1 MLQGSYNSLLV
12 LFSLLV
18 AVLAAYTSLEMAGRI
33 MTATG
38 RAARWW
44 LTGGAFAM
52 GLGIW
57 SMHFVGMLAFSL
69 PIRLGYDPMITLASL
84 SIAVASSAFALWLV
98 CQEALPAGRLAC
110 GAVLMGLGVAGMH
123 YTGMSAMRMEPG
135 IVYDVPLFATSI
147 VIAIAASGVALKTAF
162 SLRHNS
168 RRMRP
173 LRAGAAIV
181 MGLAIVG
188 MHYTGMSA
196 AGFPAGSFCVAATE
210 GGHSAWVAVA
220 IIIVTLTVTAVALTI
235 SVLEDLRLE
244 TENAAL
250 TRSLAQANQELG
262 YLALHDALT
271 KLPNR
276 VLLECRLDN
285 ALSKAHEDGGQFA
298 LMFMDLDGFKVVN
311 DAYGHQ
317 VGDRLLVQ
325 VAERLAAAVRGKDTL
340 ARVGGDE
347 FVLLVPD
354 EDQAGATAVASRL
367 LAAISAP
374 FQADGHDLR
383 ISTSIGIAM
392 CPADGA
398 SVHDALMHAD
408 AAMYHAKSMSRNAH
422 CFFDTSMNEN
432 MQGQLQL
439 TQDLRAAIERNELV
453 LLHYQPQF
461 AAPDGPIRGVEALVR
476 WIHPKRGLIGP
487 DEFIPLAEKTGL
499 IVPIGEWVLDEA
511 CRQVREW
518 LDSGTCDWNVAV
530 NLSPVQFSH
539 PQLTALVRDTLERHR
554 VEPRHLTIEVTE
566 SAAMRD
572 VDASLR
578 ILQTLHDMGVR
589 ISIDDFGTGYSSL
602 MYLKRL
608 PASELKIDRGF
619 VRELAHDAEDAAI
632 VSSVVALGQ
641 TLGIDIVAEGVET
654 TTQKE
659 FLTRLGCNS
668 LQGFLLGR
676 PVPAAELDALSR
688 ECTQASVS

>member
-57 SMHFVGMLAFSL
+57 SMHFIGMLAFSL
-69 PIRLGYDPMITLASL
+69 PIRLGYDPLVTLLSL

-98 CQEALPAGRLAC
+98 CQETLPNGRLAC
-110 GAVLMGLGVAGMH
+110 GAVLMGVGVAGMH
-123 YTGMSAMRMEPG
+123 YTGMSALHMEPG
-135 IVYDVPLFATSI
+135 IVYDVPLFALSI
-147 VIAIAASGVALKTAF
+147 AIAIAASGVALKTAF

-196 AGFPAGSFCVAATE
+196 ASFPAGSLCMAATE

-235 SVLEDLRLE
+235 SLLEDVRLE

-250 TRSLAQANQELG
+250 TRSLAEANQELG

-276 VLLECRLDN
+276 VLLECRLDD

-325 VAERLAAAVRGKDTL
+325 VAERLAAGVRGKDTV

-347 FVLLVPD
+347 FVLLVPG
-354 EDQAGATAVASRL
+354 EDRAGATAVASRL

-408 AAMYHAKSMSRNAH
+408 AAMYHAKSMSRNAY
-422 CFFDTSMNEN
+422 CFFDASMNEN

-453 LLHYQPQF
+453 LHYQPQF
-461 AAPDGPIRGVEALVR
+461 AAPNGPIRGVEALVR
-476 WIHPKRGLIGP
+476 WIHPTRGLIGP

-518 LDSGTCDWNVAV
+518 LDSGMCDWNVAV

-539 PQLTALVRDTLERHR
+539 PQLTALVRDTLARHR
-554 VEPRHLTIEVTE
+554 VDPRHLTIEVTE

-578 ILQTLHDMGVR
+578 ILQALRDMGVR

-632 VSSVVALGQ
+632 VSSVVALGH
-641 TLGIDIVAEGVET
+641 TLGIEIVAEGVET
-654 TTQKE
+654 ATQKE

-676 PVPAAELDALSR
+676 PVPAADLNALSR
-688 ECTQASVS
+688 DCTQASVS

>member
-33 MTATG
+33 TTATG
-38 RAARWW
+38 RTARLW

-57 SMHFVGMLAFSL
+57 SMHFIGMLAFSL
-69 PIRLGYDPMITLASL
+69 PIRLGYDPLVTLLSL

-98 CQEALPAGRLAC
+98 CQQTLPAGRLVG

-123 YTGMSAMRMEPG
+123 YTGMAALRMEPG
-135 IVYDVPLFATSI
+135 IVYDVPLFALSI
-147 VIAIAASGVALKTAF
+147 VIAVAASGVALKTAF

-196 AGFPAGSFCVAATE
+196 AGFPAGSLCTAATE
-210 GGHSAWVAVA
+210 GVNGTWLALL
-220 IIIVTLTVTAVALTI
+220 IIVVTLAVTAVALTI
-235 SVLEDLRLE
+235 SLLEDLRLE

-250 TRSLAQANQELG
+250 TRSLAEANQELG

-276 VLLECRLDN
+276 VLLEGRLEE
-285 ALSKAHEDGGQFA
+285 ALARARSDGGEFA

-325 VAERLAAAVRGKDTL
+325 VAERLASAVRGNDTL

-354 EDQAGATAVASRL
+354 EGRAGATIIAGRL
-367 LAAISAP
+367 LAAIGAP
-374 FQADGHDLR
+374 FDVDGHDLR

-398 SVHDALMHAD
+398 LVHDALMHAD
-408 AAMYHAKSMSRNAH
+408 AAMYHAKSMGRNAH
-422 CFFDTSMNEN
+422 CFFDASMNEN
-432 MQGQLQL
+432 MQCQLQL
-439 TQDLRAAIERNELV
+439 TQDLRAALERNELV
-453 LLHYQPQF
+453 LHYQPQF
-461 AAPDGPIRGVEALVR
+461 AAPDGPITGVEALVR
-476 WIHPKRGLIGP
+476 WAHPKRGMIGP

-518 LDSGTCDWNVAV
+518 LDTGACDWNVAV

-539 PQLTALVRDTLERHR
+539 PQLTALVRDTLARHR
-554 VEPRHLTIEVTE
+554 VDPRHLTIEVTE

-572 VDASLR
+572 VEASLR
-578 ILQTLHDMGVR
+578 ILQALHEMGVR

-632 VSSVVALGQ
+632 VSSVVALGH

-654 TTQKE
+654 ATQKE

-668 LQGFLLGR
+668 LQGYLLGR
-676 PVPAAELDALSR
+676 PVPAADLGALSR
-688 ECTQASVS
+688 EPARASVS

>member
-33 MTATG
+33 VTAQG
-38 RAARWW
+38 RAARLW
-44 LTGGAFAM
+44 LAGGAFAM
-52 GLGIW
+52 GLGVW
-57 SMHFVGMLAFSL
+57 SMHFIGMLAFSL
-69 PIRLGYDPMITLASL
+69 PIRLGYDPVITLLSL

-98 CQEALPAGRLAC
+98 CQNDLPARRLTG

-123 YTGMSAMRMEPG
+123 YTGMAAMQMEPG
-135 IVYDVPLFATSI
+135 IVYDMPRFVLS
-147 VIAIAASGVALKTAF
+147 IAIAMAASGVALKTAF

-168 RRMRP
+168 RRTRP
-173 LRAGAAIV
+173 LRAGGAIV
-181 MGLAIVG
+181 MGLGVAG
-188 MHYTGMSA
+188 MHYTGMWA
-196 AGFPAGSFCVAATE
+196 ASFPDGSLCIAATD
-210 GGHSAWVAVA
+210 GVNSAWVAVV
-220 IIIVTLTVTAVALTI
+220 IIVVTLAVTAVALTI
-235 SVLEDLRLE
+235 SVFEDLRLE
-244 TENAAL
+244 TENATL

-276 VLLECRLDN
+276 VLLEARLAQ
-285 ALSKAHEDGGQFA
+285 ALASVDSEGGRFA
-298 LMFMDLDGFKVVN
+298 VMFMDLDGFKVVN
-311 DAYGHQ
+311 DAYGHH

-325 VAERLAAAVRGKDTL
+325 VAQRLASVVRAQDTL

-347 FVLLVPD
+347 FVLLVPGGD
-354 EDQAGATAVASRL
+354 VAGVTAAADRVLS
-367 LAAISAP
+367 AISAS
-374 FQADGHDLR
+374 FDVEGHDLR

-392 CPADGA
+392 CPTDGA
-398 SVHDALMHAD
+398 TVHDALTHAD
-408 AAMYHAKSMSRNAH
+408 AAMYHAKSLGRNAF

-432 MQGQLQL
+432 LQGQLQL
-439 TQDLRAAIERNELV
+439 TQDLRAAIERRQLV
-453 LLHYQPQF
+453 LHYQPQF
-461 AAPDGPIRGVEALVR
+461 AAPDGPITGVEALVR
-476 WIHPKRGLIGP
+476 WAHPTRGLIGP

-511 CRQVREW
+511 CRQIREW
-518 LDSGTCDWNVAV
+518 LDTDAREWSIAV

-539 PQLTALVRDTLERHR
+539 PQLTALVRETLARHR
-554 VEPRHLTIEVTE
+554 VAPRYLTIEVTE
-566 SAAMRD
+566 SAAMRN
-572 VDASLR
+572 VDESLR
-578 ILQTLHDMGVR
+578 ILQSLHEMGVR

-632 VSSVVALGQ
+632 VSSVVALGH

-654 TTQKE
+654 ATQKE

-676 PVPAAELDALSR
+676 PVPASDLDTSAR
-688 ECTQASVS
+688 PYPQASLS

>member
-33 MTATG
+33 TTATG
-38 RAARWW
+38 RSARLW
-44 LTGGAFAM
+44 LAGGAFAM
-52 GLGIW
+52 GVGIW
-57 SMHFVGMLAFSL
+57 SMHFIGMLAFSL
-69 PIRLGYDPMITLASL
+69 PIRLGFDPVITLLSL

-98 CQEALPAGRLAC
+98 CQDELPGGRLAG
-110 GAVLMGLGVAGMH
+110 GAVLMGVGVAGMH
-123 YTGMSAMRMEPG
+123 YTGMAAMRMEPG
-135 IVYDVPLFATSI
+135 IVYDVPLFALSI

-168 RRMRP
+168 RRTRP
-173 LRAGAAIV
+173 LRAGAAVV

-196 AGFPAGSFCVAATE
+196 ASFPVGSICIAATD
-210 GGHSAWVAVA
+210 GVNSAWVAVV
-220 IIIVTLTVTAVALTI
+220 IIIVTLSVTAVALSI
-235 SVLEDLRLE
+235 SVLEELRLE
-244 TENAAL
+244 SENAAL
-250 TRSLAQANQELG
+250 TRSLAQANEELG

-276 VLLECRLDN
+276 VLLEGRLEG
-285 ALSKAHEDGGQFA
+285 ALAKVRADGGEFA

-317 VGDRLLVQ
+317 VGDKLLAQ
-325 VAERLAAAVRGKDTL
+325 VAARLAMAVRGKDTL

-347 FVLLVPD
+347 FVLIVPD
-354 EDQAGATAVASRL
+354 EDRAGATAIASRL
-367 LAAISAP
+367 LAAIDTP
-374 FQADGHDLR
+374 FEIDGHDLR

-392 CPADGA
+392 CPGDGA
-398 SVHDALMHAD
+398 RGHEALTHAD
-408 AAMYHAKSMSRNAH
+408 AAMYHAKSLGRNAYS
-422 CFFDTSMNEN
+422 FFDASMNEN

-439 TQDLRAAIERNELV
+439 TQDLRAAIERNQLI
-453 LLHYQPQF
+453 LHYQPQF
-461 AAPDGPIRGVEALVR
+461 AAPDGPITCVEALVR
-476 WIHPKRGLIGP
+476 WTHPKRGLIGP

-511 CRQVREW
+511 CRQIREW
-518 LDSGTCDWNVAV
+518 IDTGACDWNVAV

-539 PQLTALVRDTLERHR
+539 PQLTLLVRDTLARHR
-554 VEPRHLTIEVTE
+554 VDPHRLTIEVTE

-578 ILQTLHDMGVR
+578 ILQSLHDMGVR

-632 VSSVVALGQ
+632 VSSVVALGH
-641 TLGIDIVAEGVET
+641 TLGIEIVAEGVET

-676 PVPAAELDALSR
+676 PVPAADLDVMTRACVQPSLS
-688 ECTQASVS
+688 

>member
-33 MTATG
+33 VTAQG
-38 RAARWW
+38 RAARLW
-44 LTGGAFAM
+44 LAGGAFAM
-52 GLGIW
+52 GLGVW
-57 SMHFVGMLAFSL
+57 SMHFIGMLAFSL
-69 PIRLGYDPMITLASL
+69 PIRLGYDPVITLLSL

-98 CQEALPAGRLAC
+98 CQNDLPARRLTG

-123 YTGMSAMRMEPG
+123 YTGMAAMQMEPG
-135 IVYDVPLFATSI
+135 IVYDMPRFVLS
-147 VIAIAASGVALKTAF
+147 IAIAMAASGVALKTAF

-168 RRMRP
+168 RRTRP
-173 LRAGAAIV
+173 LRAGGAIV

-188 MHYTGMSA
+188 MHYTGMWA
-196 AGFPAGSFCVAATE
+196 ASFPDGSLCIAATD
-210 GGHSAWVAVA
+210 GVNSAWVAVV
-220 IIIVTLTVTAVALTI
+220 IIVVTLAVTAVALTI
-235 SVLEDLRLE
+235 SVFEDLRLE
-244 TENAAL
+244 TENATL

-276 VLLECRLDN
+276 VLLEARLAQ
-285 ALSKAHEDGGQFA
+285 ALASAESEGGRFA
-298 LMFMDLDGFKVVN
+298 VMFMDLDGFKVVN
-311 DAYGHQ
+311 DAYGHH

-325 VAERLAAAVRGKDTL
+325 VAQRLASVVRARDTL

-354 EDQAGATAVASRL
+354 EDVAGVSAAADRVLS
-367 LAAISAP
+367 AISAS
-374 FQADGHDLR
+374 FDVEGHDLR

-398 SVHDALMHAD
+398 TVHDALTHAD
-408 AAMYHAKSMSRNAH
+408 AAMYHAKSLGRNAF

-432 MQGQLQL
+432 LQGQLQL
-439 TQDLRAAIERNELV
+439 TQDLRAAIERRQLV
-453 LLHYQPQF
+453 LHYQPQF
-461 AAPDGPIRGVEALVR
+461 AAPDGPITGVEALVR
-476 WIHPKRGLIGP
+476 WAHPTRGLIGP

-511 CRQVREW
+511 CRQIREW
-518 LDSGTCDWNVAV
+518 LDTDAREWSIAV

-539 PQLTALVRDTLERHR
+539 PQLTALVRDTLARHR
-554 VEPRHLTIEVTE
+554 VAPRYLTIEVTE
-566 SAAMRD
+566 SAAMRN
-572 VDASLR
+572 VDESLR
-578 ILQTLHDMGVR
+578 ILQSLHEMGVR

-632 VSSVVALGQ
+632 VSSVVALGH

-654 TTQKE
+654 ATQKE

-676 PVPAAELDALSR
+676 PVPASDLDMSARPYPQPSLS
-688 ECTQASVS
+688 